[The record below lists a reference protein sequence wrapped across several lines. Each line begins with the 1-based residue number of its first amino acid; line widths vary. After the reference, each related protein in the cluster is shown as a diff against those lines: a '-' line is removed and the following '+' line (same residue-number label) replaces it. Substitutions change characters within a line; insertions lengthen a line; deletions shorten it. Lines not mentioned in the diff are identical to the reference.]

1 MPRASRLALAAP
13 FLAALLTLVG
23 CATAPATPTAPAT
36 VTAAYLDYA
45 ARPPA
50 ARWLRSELYIAV
62 GGADDQPSAET
73 TTYSEA
79 TWRAF
84 LDESVTPLFPDG
96 LTVFDAY
103 GQWLNRDRDTPVR
116 LRTKV
121 IVILHEDSPAARAK
135 IDAVRLAWK
144 TKTGHLSVLLSSHP
158 VEVSF

>member
-1 MPRASRLALAAP
+1 MPRASCLVFAAP
-13 FLAALLTLVG
+13 LLAALLTLVG
-23 CATAPATPTAPAT
+23 CATAPPTPTAPAA
-36 VTAAYLDYA
+36 VTAAYLNDA

-50 ARWLRSELYIAV
+50 AQWLRSELYIAV

-73 TTYSEA
+73 AAYSEA

-103 GQWLNRDRDTPVR
+103 GQWLNRDRDTPGR

-121 IVILHEDSPAARAK
+121 IVILHEDTPAARAK

-144 TKTGHLSVLLSSHP
+144 TKTGQLSVLLATHP